1 METTMANYR
10 QNLPQLGNRLF
21 LTDAGIETTIIYHEG
36 IELPY
41 FAVFDLLKTEKGTK
55 VLHEYYSRHAA
66 IARANSLG
74 FILESPTWRASA
86 DWGPKLGY
94 TPSALADINR
104 QSIAFLETLRQE
116 FETPQS
122 PMPISGC
129 IGPRGDGYDPGRI
142 MSEAEA
148 EDYHSGQARVFA
160 KTAADMV
167 TAITMTNINEAAGVA
182 RAAKAAGMP
191 VAISFTVE
199 TDGNLPSGELLRE
212 AIETVDGKTGSAPAY
227 YMVNCAHPTHFDTTL
242 VKADWTKRIRGI
254 RANASRCSHAELDKA
269 TELDAGNPVELGQ
282 QYRAIRDRLSHIN
295 VLGGCCGTD
304 HRHVEQI
311 ALACCKAA

>member
-1 METTMANYR
+1 MENKMAKYR
-10 QNLPQLGNRLF
+10 QNLPQLSNQLF
-21 LTDAGIETTIIYHEG
+21 LTDGGIETTFIYHNG
-36 IELPY
+36 IDLPY
-41 FAVFDLLKTEKGTK
+41 FAVFDQLKSEKGTQA
-55 VLHEYYSRHAA
+55 LRDYYSRHAA
-66 IARANSLG
+66 IARANGLG

-86 DWGPKLGY
+86 DWGKKLGY
-94 TPSALADINR
+94 TPSALADINH
-104 QSIAFLETLRQE
+104 QSIAFLETLRKE
-116 FETPQS
+116 FETAQS

-148 EDYHSGQARVFA
+148 EDYHAGQAQVFA

-167 TAITMTNINEAAGVA
+167 TAITMTNINEAVGVTRAA
-182 RAAKAAGMP
+182 RATAMP

-199 TDGNLPSGELLRE
+199 TDGRLPSGELLRQ
-212 AIETVDGKTGSAPAY
+212 AIEAVDAKTGNAPAY
-227 YMVNCAHPTHFDTTL
+227 FMVNCAHPTHFDDTL
-242 VKADWTKRIRGI
+242 VKADWSKRIRGI
-254 RANASRCSHAELDKA
+254 RANASKCSHAELDKA
-269 TELDAGNPVELGQ
+269 TELDAGNPLEFGQ

-311 ALACCKAA
+311 ALACLKAA

>member
-1 METTMANYR
+1 MAKYR
-10 QNLPQLGNRLF
+10 QNLPQLSNQLF
-21 LTDAGIETTIIYHEG
+21 LTDGGIETTFIYHNG
-36 IELPY
+36 IDLPY
-41 FAVFDLLKTEKGTK
+41 FAVFDQLKSEKGTQA
-55 VLHEYYSRHAA
+55 LRDYYSRHAA
-66 IARANSLG
+66 IARANGLG

-86 DWGPKLGY
+86 YWGKKLGY

-104 QSIAFLETLRQE
+104 QSIAFLETLRME
-116 FETPQS
+116 FETAQS

-148 EDYHSGQARVFA
+148 EDYHAGQAQAFA
-160 KTAADMV
+160 TTAADMV
-167 TAITMTNINEAAGVA
+167 SAITMTNINEAVGVTRAA
-182 RAAKAAGMP
+182 RAAAMP

-199 TDGNLPSGELLRE
+199 TDGRLPSGELLRQ
-212 AIETVDGKTGSAPAY
+212 AIETVDAKTGNAPAY
-227 YMVNCAHPTHFDTTL
+227 FMVNCAHPTHFDDTL
-242 VKADWTKRIRGI
+242 VKADWSKRIRGI

-269 TELDAGNPVELGQ
+269 TELDAGNPLEFGQ

-311 ALACCKAA
+311 AIACLKAA

>member
-1 METTMANYR
+1 MAKYR
-10 QNLPQLGNRLF
+10 QNLPQLSNQLF
-21 LTDAGIETTIIYHEG
+21 LTDGGIETTFIYHNG
-36 IELPY
+36 IDLPY
-41 FAVFDLLKTEKGTK
+41 FAVFDQLKSEKGTQA
-55 VLHEYYSRHAA
+55 LRDYYSRHAA
-66 IARANSLG
+66 IARANGLG

-86 DWGPKLGY
+86 DWGKKLGY

-104 QSIAFLETLRQE
+104 QSIAFLEMLRME
-116 FETPQS
+116 FETAQS

-148 EDYHSGQARVFA
+148 EDYHAGQAQVFA

-167 TAITMTNINEAAGVA
+167 TAITMTNINEAVGVTRAA
-182 RAAKAAGMP
+182 RATAMP
-191 VAISFTVE
+191 VAVSFTVE
-199 TDGNLPSGELLRE
+199 TDGRLPSGELLRQ
-212 AIETVDGKTGSAPAY
+212 AIEAVDAKTGNAPAY
-227 YMVNCAHPTHFDTTL
+227 FMVNCAHPTHFDDTL
-242 VKADWTKRIRGI
+242 VKADWSKRIRGI
-254 RANASRCSHAELDKA
+254 RANASKCSHAELDKA
-269 TELDAGNPVELGQ
+269 TELDAGNPLEFGQ

-311 ALACCKAA
+311 ALACLKAA

>member
-1 METTMANYR
+1 MAKYR
-10 QNLPQLGNRLF
+10 QNLPQLSNQLF
-21 LTDAGIETTIIYHEG
+21 LTDGGIETTFIYHNG
-36 IELPY
+36 IDLPY
-41 FAVFDLLKTEKGTK
+41 FAVFDQLKSEKGTQA
-55 VLHEYYSRHAA
+55 LRDYYSRHAA
-66 IARANSLG
+66 IARANGLG

-86 DWGPKLGY
+86 DWGKKLGY

-104 QSIAFLETLRQE
+104 QSIAFLETLRME
-116 FETPQS
+116 FETAQS

-129 IGPRGDGYDPGRI
+129 IGPRSDGYDPGRI

-148 EDYHSGQARVFA
+148 EDYHAGQAQAFA
-160 KTAADMV
+160 TTAADMV
-167 TAITMTNINEAAGVA
+167 SAITMTNINEAVGVTRAA
-182 RAAKAAGMP
+182 RAAAMP

-199 TDGNLPSGELLRE
+199 TDGRLPSGELLRQ
-212 AIETVDGKTGSAPAY
+212 AIETVDAKTGNAPAY
-227 YMVNCAHPTHFDTTL
+227 FMVNCAHPTHFDDTL
-242 VKADWTKRIRGI
+242 VKADWSKRIRGI

-269 TELDAGNPVELGQ
+269 TELDAGNPLEFGQ

-311 ALACCKAA
+311 AIACLKAA

>member
-1 METTMANYR
+1 MTKYR
-10 QNLPQLGNRLF
+10 QNLPQLSDRLF
-21 LTDAGIETTIIYHEG
+21 LTDAGIETTVIYHDG
-36 IELPY
+36 IDLPY
-41 FAVFDLLKTEKGTK
+41 FAVFDLLKTEKGTQT
-55 VLHEYYSRHAA
+55 LRDYYSRHAT
-66 IARANSLG
+66 IARANGMG

-86 DWGPKLGY
+86 DWGTKLGY
-94 TPSALADINR
+94 SQSALADVNR
-104 QSIAFLETLRQE
+104 QSIAFLETIRKE
-116 FETPQS
+116 FETAQS

-142 MSEAEA
+142 MNEA
-148 EDYHSGQARVFA
+148 EDYHGGQAQVFA

-167 TAITMTNINEAAGVA
+167 TDITMTNINEAIGLT
-182 RAAKAAGMP
+182 RAAKAAAMP

-199 TDGNLPSGELLRE
+199 TDGRLPSGELLRE
-212 AIETVDGKTGSAPAY
+212 AIEAVDGKTGRAPAY

-311 ALACCKAA
+311 ALAVRKAA